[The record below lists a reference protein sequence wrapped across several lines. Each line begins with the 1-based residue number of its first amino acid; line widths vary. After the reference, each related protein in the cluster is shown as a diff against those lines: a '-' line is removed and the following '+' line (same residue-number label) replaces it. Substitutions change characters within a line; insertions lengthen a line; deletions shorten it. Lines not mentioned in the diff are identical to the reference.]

1 MSRITFVRLSI
12 ISVLFSTFILFF
24 LEVDKV
30 GGQVQPTSTPN
41 IPTATQLPTFPP
53 QQQVDDLLKTYT
65 EVLEVSKSAVE
76 EVHTTTDK
84 ILNWVGILF
93 TALTISGLG
102 GAALLSFYGKN
113 ASDKANAA
121 QQKATEAYEVI
132 QKTEMKTTELE
143 KRNDAALE
151 AANELANKQNHL
163 LSQIETAEKHLQLL
177 QTEMAQLK
185 RSGESDRQVIR
196 KPLELV
202 QIDEY
207 GMQALSGN
215 QQEKEGSILALLEMS
230 KRADA
235 VIRRRTVKALG
246 MLDEYDIRVEN
257 RLREMK
263 KADLAQGVRKE
274 AEKSLKLIEAKKPK
288 KTTRQKS

>member
-1 MSRITFVRLSI
+1 MSRITLVRLSI

-24 LEVDKV
+24 LGVDKV

-53 QQQVDDLLKTYT
+53 QQQVDNLLKTYT

-93 TALTISGLG
+93 TALTVSGLG

-121 QQKATEAYEVI
+121 QQKAVEAFDI
-132 QKTEMKTTELE
+132 ILKTESKTAELE
-143 KRNDAALE
+143 KRNNAATESTNELTQKQNNLRSQIDAAE
-151 AANELANKQNHL
+151 KL
-163 LSQIETAEKHLQLL
+163 LHSLQIEIS
-177 QTEMAQLK
+177 QLK
-185 RSGESDRQVIR
+185 SSGESDRQVIK
-196 KPLELV
+196 KPLALV
-202 QIDEY
+202 QVDEY

-215 QQEKEGSILALLEMS
+215 PVEKSNSILALIEMS
-230 KRADA
+230 NRSDA
-235 VIRRRTVKALG
+235 VIQRRAVKALG
-246 MLDEYDIRVEN
+246 ALDEYDERAAKQLKQLIN
-257 RLREMK
+257 SD
-263 KADLAQGVRKE
+263 AAQGVRKE
-274 AEKSLKLIEAKKPK
+274 AEKTLKLIEAKKPK
-288 KTTRQKS
+288 KPTRRKS

>member
-1 MSRITFVRLSI
+1 MSRISLVRLSI
-12 ISVLFSTFILFF
+12 ISVLFLTFVLFF
-24 LEVDKV
+24 LEVSKV
-30 GGQVQPTSTPN
+30 RGQVQPTSTPN

-53 QQQVDDLLKTYT
+53 QQQVDNLLKTYT

-143 KRNDAALE
+143 KRNNAALE
-151 AANELANKQNHL
+151 AANELANKQNYL
-163 LSQIETAEKHLQLL
+163 LSQIETAEKNLQLL
-177 QTEMAQLK
+177 QIEMSQLK
-185 RSGESDRQVIR
+185 SSGESDRQVIR

-202 QIDEY
+202 QVDEY

-215 QQEKEGSILALLEMS
+215 QQEKEGSILALIEMS

-257 RLREMK
+257 RLREMQ

-288 KTTRQKS
+288 KTTRRKS